1 VTSAGKEGVAVAIL
15 KVLGMAL
22 AIGLLFMV
30 AGAALTVPL
39 ERLLGQS
46 AMAFTVGVTCAGA
59 ILGGIAGAAQ
69 AIVDVI
75 AESKRASGPPS

>member
-1 VTSAGKEGVAVAIL
+1 VAIL

-22 AIGLLFMV
+22 AIGMLFGL

-39 ERLLGQS
+39 ERSLGKS
-46 AMAFTVGVTCAGA
+46 AMAFSVGVTCAGA

-69 AIVDVI
+69 AIVDAI
-75 AESKRASGPPS
+75 AESRRASGPPT

>member
-1 VTSAGKEGVAVAIL
+1 MAIL

-22 AIGLLFMV
+22 AIGMLFGL

-39 ERLLGQS
+39 EKSLGQS
-46 AMAFTVGVTCAGA
+46 AMAFTVGITCAGA

-69 AIVDVI
+69 VIVDAI
-75 AESKRASGPPS
+75 AESKRAPGPPT

>member
-1 VTSAGKEGVAVAIL
+1 VAIL
-15 KVLGMAL
+15 KVLGMAV
-22 AIGLLFMV
+22 AIGMLFGV

-39 ERLLGQS
+39 ERSLGQS

-69 AIVDVI
+69 AIVDAI
-75 AESKRASGPPS
+75 AESKRATGPPT